1 MKVLIIDNGTIHL
14 ENLKKLLSGN
24 SLTVLK
30 FFSGY
35 PSPSSFDLI
44 VLSGG
49 STYEVAEHP
58 EKFKKEID
66 LVKNSP
72 VPVVGVCEGCEIIAY
87 GYGSELYEFGP
98 KEKGIKSIKFLDN
111 NLLDTNGNV
120 DVFEAHHWAIKKL
133 GPDLTGIAKSEHGWE
148 MIKVKDKD
156 IYGFQFHPE
165 MLTDKLIGDDI
176 FRKVIRKCLPL
187 IPNAT

>member
-24 SLTVLK
+24 DPTVLE
-30 FFSGY
+30 FFSDY
-35 PSPSSFDLI
+35 PSPSNFDLI

-72 VPVVGVCEGCEIIAY
+72 IPVIGICEGCEIIAY
-87 GYGSELYEFGP
+87 AYGSELYEFGP
-98 KEKGIKSIKFLDN
+98 KAKGIKDVEFLN
-111 NLLDTNGNV
+111 ENILDINGSV
-120 DVFEAHHWAIKKL
+120 KVFEAHHWAIKKL
-133 GPDLTGIAKSEHGWE
+133 GPDVIGIAKSEHGWE
-148 MIKVKDKD
+148 MIKVKDKN

-165 MLTDKLIGDDI
+165 MFTDKLLGDEI
-176 FRKVIRKCLPL
+176 FKKVI
-187 IPNAT
+187 ATIFNK